1 MAVTS
6 RKAGG
11 WLNVSFSTAVPP
23 EQVFDFLSDLR
34 RHSEWAATLG
44 NVSQHSEGPPTV
56 GATYEAQERMREGGN
71 AGDAT
76 FAELTALERP
86 HRIAWNARTEATGGP
101 MAMRSQ
107 WEFLIEPDGGGSRV
121 TQRMR
126 FDPPNLMS
134 RAFLAVFLP
143 IADAMG
149 GAGASSKM
157 VRKNMER
164 LEQKLAAMASA

>member
-11 WLNVSFSTAVPP
+11 WLNVSVSTAVPP

-56 GATYEAQERMREGGN
+56 GTTYEAQERMRDEP
-71 AGDAT
+71 
-76 FAELTALERP
+76 TALERP

-107 WEFLIEPDGGGSRV
+107 WEFLIEPDGAGSRV

-126 FDPPNLMS
+126 S
-134 RAFLAVFLP
+134 TR
-143 IADAMG
+143 
-149 GAGASSKM
+149 
-157 VRKNMER
+157 RT
-164 LEQKLAAMASA
+164 